1 MNNSYSNECLFSE
14 NIDILEV
21 SPEISL
27 LFEKWE
33 LSSGAICRLVNL
45 KIISIDIFKMM
56 HSHDIDEIFN
66 DEQLLVDKIR
76 FRHGLSLWRFE
87 NNLDPIICCP
97 NFQESQYNNR
107 KTLPLN
113 IINESC
119 NVPVIQSNIDIK
131 SILINTVAGKDIIE
145 KYNTT
150 KYLSDTDQ
158 NAIVKIIADHFILN
172 TIKMDPKKM
181 VMLNLR
187 REKNGF
193 IGTHQMIH
201 IMTPWKETSVKRMK
215 EHKESIQ
222 QFLDQWPRYGDC
234 NGHELIDIDFST
246 LYPGKEMIMFEKIED
261 LVQKVTKLFFPSSI
275 KDKLNQQYF
284 EKMKVAS
291 DINCKHFYFFNLLHA
306 IILPPRISKISKPS
320 ITDAQEDMITHIF
333 NINNY
338 QQKVDEL
345 KELALR
351 EGLTFQPKVFVVGNS
366 PETLKEFYV
375 NLNNIQ
381 YKVGSVLSAL
391 DLVMKICFFRNH
403 IRRHDVN
410 SPLDISCISLPKT
423 LRANELESLAKNS
436 INNEEEDIQ
445 DDSICN
451 VPILEQF
458 RLIYPEVVFGGFL
471 NLSGL
476 SVPHE
481 VQILL
486 RFGPKYSPPTVPD
499 ISSYMVALERY
510 YVGYVEH
517 GMLLSMYDRVELES
531 HYSLFVDAMLKHQI
545 PSLHH
550 RMLSHIY
557 QVTLA
562 FLKKHDDLIMVQAD
576 KG

>member
-172 TIKMDPKKM
+172 TIKMDPK
-181 VMLNLR
+181 VMIKIAQSITYLFPTENALTYFVPR
-187 REKNGF
+187 TSKKNPSGKLYDRYCNCLYKRKTLPDDHVKKIKINVEAEISAENGDVEFEKRKKWLYWN
-193 IGTHQMIH
+193 TPND

-375 NLNNIQ
+375 NLNNIL
-381 YKVGSVLSAL
+381 YKVGSVLNAL
-391 DLVMKICFFRNH
+391 DLVMKICFVFNLDFSFKSKYVWIFLQMNH

-423 LRANELESLAKNS
+423 LRTNELESLAKNS

-445 DDSICN
+445 DDSIVNN
-451 VPILEQF
+451 VKSI
-458 RLIYPEVVFGGFL
+458 
-471 NLSGL
+471 
-476 SVPHE
+476 
-481 VQILL
+481 
-486 RFGPKYSPPTVPD
+486 SP
-499 ISSYMVALERY
+499 
-510 YVGYVEH
+510 
-517 GMLLSMYDRVELES
+517 
-531 HYSLFVDAMLKHQI
+531 
-545 PSLHH
+545 
-550 RMLSHIY
+550 
-557 QVTLA
+557 
-562 FLKKHDDLIMVQAD
+562 
-576 KG
+576 